1 MTDLIDR
8 RSLIAGAGAAIAT
21 TGSLAAPALAQAKF
35 PSRPVT
41 LIIPWP
47 AGSATDLWH
56 RAMAVPA
63 EKALG
68 QPIVVENKAGAAGTL
83 GPATMAAS
91 AKPDGYTISHIP
103 ITVLRQPSIQKV
115 TWNPLT
121 DFSWIIGMSGFL
133 FGTVVR
139 ADSPYKSL
147 KDLIEYA
154 RANPRKVTYGS
165 PGAGTS
171 LHLGMEQI
179 ARHAKVEW
187 TQVPFKGSVESVAA
201 LEGGH
206 ITCLAG
212 GTDWIP
218 LALAGKL
225 RVLAVWSEKRIP
237 EFPEAQTLAEQGY
250 PFVFDS
256 PFGIAGPRG
265 MDAAVV
271 KTLHDAFKVALEDE
285 TAKVVM
291 KKYQFVPRYMATA
304 DYAKFVAELYEK
316 EKAVVT
322 ALGLV
327 KKD

>member
-1 MTDLIDR
+1 MTHHIDR
-8 RSLIAGAGAAIAT
+8 RTAIAGTGAAL
-21 TGSLAAPALAQAKF
+21 LAGRELVRPAAAQAKF
-35 PSRPVT
+35 PSKPIT

-47 AGSATDLWH
+47 AGSATDVWH
-56 RAMAVPA
+56 RAMAAPA
-63 EKALG
+63 ERLLG
-68 QPIVVENKAGAAGTL
+68 QPVIVENKAGASGTL
-83 GPATMAAS
+83 GPATMAAG
-91 AKPDGYTISHIP
+91 AKPDGYTVAHIP

-115 TWNPLT
+115 SWNPLT

-139 ADSPYKSL
+139 ADSPHKTL
-147 KDLIEYA
+147 KDLIEFA
-154 RANPRKVTYGS
+154 RANPGKVTYGS

-179 ARHAKVEW
+179 ARHAGINW

-212 GTDWIP
+212 GTDWLP
-218 LALAGKL
+218 MALAGRL
-225 RVLAVWSEKRIP
+225 RVLAIWSEKRIP
-237 EFPEAQTLAEQGY
+237 EFPETPTLAEAGF
-250 PFVFDS
+250 PFVLDS
-256 PFGIAGPRG
+256 PFGIAGPKG
-265 MDAAVV
+265 MDPAVV
-271 KTLHDAFKVALEDE
+271 KVLHDAFKGALEDE
-285 TAKVVM
+285 AARVVM
-291 KKYQFVPRYMATA
+291 RKYQFVHRYMSTA
-304 DYAKFVAELYEK
+304 DYSRFVVDLYEK